1 MKRFTHFVACLLV
14 LVLGGA
20 ASAQEKMPQR
30 WNYASAN
37 LNSDA
42 GLKTF
47 MDVMQ
52 QSKDVGC
59 THILMPEGGWLKQA
73 DNPAYQARVDQVQ
86 AKATELGLTIVP
98 CVYKIGYSGGY
109 LGFDKNLA
117 AGMPVKDMVF
127 AVKGKTAVVDPAGA
141 LDVSN
146 VKEGAGTLKCQPFMH
161 YRITILTSE
170 QPSRGEGTVQVTS
183 QPGSRVHTRSNA
195 QVSKQGDKWLV
206 TTTFNSL
213 QATDLRFSCRVKG
226 ITDLKIEPA
235 GTLLVVRRAMCPLK
249 VTNEDGTLTYEEG
262 KDFVKIEDPMIS
274 GKMEGEF
281 EDHKPADITI
291 ADGSRIKDGD
301 KIKVSFF
308 HTQRLGSDQDCI
320 SMDDPA
326 VFKIMERDI
335 VNCQKVWKPA
345 GVFMNYD
352 EIRLGGWEVQ
362 PDGKQLKPGE
372 LLANHVKKGI
382 EMIRQYAPNAKIYT
396 WSDMFTPL
404 HNARPFST
412 KGYYYLVNG
421 NWDGA
426 WEGLPKDV
434 IIMNWYSP
442 TAEGI
447 KFFADRGNPQVLC
460 GYYDGTSTDAMKKN
474 ITNWMKVSQG
484 QPQMQG
490 FMYTTWRRNYKNLKE
505 YFQLVDTYDQW
516 GKGAQAA
523 PEKEP
528 GVAQ

>member
-1 MKRFTHFVACLLV
+1 MKRMSALVGCVLV
-14 LVLGGA
+14 LVLSSWA
-20 ASAQEKMPQR
+20 LAQQKMPER

-37 LNSDA
+37 LQSDA
-42 GLKTF
+42 GLNTF
-47 MDVMQ
+47 LDVLQ

-59 THILMPEGGWLKQA
+59 THILMPEGGWLKKA
-73 DNPAYQARVDQVQ
+73 DDATYLARVEKAQ
-86 AKATELGLTIVP
+86 AKAKELGLTIVP
-98 CVYKIGYSGGY
+98 SVYKLGYSGGY

-127 AVKGKTAVVDPAGA
+127 VVKGKTATVDPAGA
-141 LDVSN
+141 LDVSGLKN
-146 VKEGAGTLKCQPFMH
+146 GSGDLKCQPFMH
-161 YRITILTSE
+161 YRITILASE
-170 QPSRGEGTVQVTS
+170 EPKGGENMINVSS
-183 QPGSRVHTRSNA
+183 QGGKRVHTRSRPS
-195 QVSKQGDKWLV
+195 VSKQGDKWLV

-213 QATDLRFSCRVKG
+213 EASDIRLRAGVTG

-249 VTNEDGTLTYEEG
+249 VTSADGTVTYEEG
-262 KDFVKIEDPMIS
+262 KDVVKIEDPMIT

-281 EDHKPADITI
+281 QDHKPADITI

-326 VFKIMERDI
+326 VFPIMERDI
-335 VNCQKVWKPA
+335 ANCVKVWKPA

-352 EIRLGGWEVQ
+352 EIRMGGWEVQ
-362 PDGKQLKPGE
+362 PDGKQIKPGE
-372 LLANHVKKGI
+372 LLAAHVKKAI
-382 EMIRQYAPNAKIYT
+382 EMTRKYAPAAKIYT
-396 WSDMFTPL
+396 WSDMFSPL
-404 HNARPFST
+404 HNARPFSS

-426 WEGLPKDV
+426 WEGLSKDV
-434 IIMNWYSP
+434 IIMNWYAP
-442 TAEGI
+442 TAECI
-447 KFFADRGNPQVLC
+447 KFFADRGNAQVLC

-474 ITNWMKVSQG
+474 ITNWMKVTEG
-484 QPQMQG
+484 QPQMLG
-490 FMYTTWRRNYKNLKE
+490 LMYTTWKRNYKNLKE
-505 YFQLVDTYDQW
+505 YFQLVDTYATW
-516 GKGAQAA
+516 GKGGEIKPVA
-523 PEKEP
+523 EP